1 MATRKYKKVSCHNTK
16 GAAKKAAKKM
26 REAGKT
32 ATVGNKNKDG
42 KYCVSSAGKRKKR
55 KK

>member
-16 GAAKKAAKKM
+16 SAANKKAKSM
-26 REAGKT
+26 RAAGKT
-32 ATVGNKNKDG
+32 ARVVKSDG
-42 KYCVSSAGKRKKR
+42 KYCVTSAGNRKKR